1 MPQWRL
7 ACIITPVSGGE
18 ILPARDL
25 IHVKKGGRMQY
36 AKYGKDGPDISRLGF
51 GVMRLPRRNKTDYNR
66 VNYTRSVEVMR
77 AAMEAGVDLFDS
89 HHQYHGGNSELAIGK
104 ALKGW
109 KGQRIYIQTKTP
121 WYVKKPDR
129 YFARLLEEALDK
141 LGVDCI
147 DYLLHHSMN
156 MEMWKARGKKF
167 IKFTDWAIK
176 RGMIRRR
183 GFSSHDTPENIKVF
197 IDTGEFSAMLVS
209 YNWMNP
215 AVRGVIRHAGRKGMG
230 VTVMNPMM
238 GGMLATSTKQIL
250 RLLPGAKSSAEVSL
264 RYVLGTPGV
273 TAALSGMNA
282 LKQVKE
288 NAAVASRRT
297 PLTARQ
303 ERALLAKLDSIGK
316 KRKELCTACGYC
328 MPCEHGVDIP
338 ANLELLNQARF
349 FGRIQYTRASYA
361 GLKTRAEGD
370 ASAAACKR
378 CGACLP
384 KCPND
389 VPIIKELREAARFF

>member
-1 MPQWRL
+1 
-7 ACIITPVSGGE
+7 
-18 ILPARDL
+18 
-25 IHVKKGGRMQY
+25 MQY

-51 GVMRLPRRNKTDYNR
+51 GVMRLPLRKKTDGAR

-77 AAMEAGVDLFDS
+77 AAMEAGANLFDS
-89 HHQYHGGNSELAIGK
+89 HHQYHGGNSEVAIGR

-121 WYVKKPDR
+121 WYVEKPDR
-129 YFARLLEEALDK
+129 YFAKLLEEALEK
-141 LGVDCI
+141 LGIDCI
-147 DYLLHHSMN
+147 DYLFHHAMSMPV
-156 MEMWKARGKKF
+156 WKARGKKF

-176 RGMIRRR
+176 RGMIRHR
-183 GFSSHDTPENIKVF
+183 GFSSHDTPGNIKTF

-209 YNWMNP
+209 YNWINP
-215 AVRGVIRHAGRKGMG
+215 ANRGVIRYAARKGMG

-238 GGMLATSTKQIL
+238 GGMLATSTRQIL

-273 TAALSGMNA
+273 TAALSGMNT
-282 LKQVKE
+282 LGQVKE
-288 NAAVASRRT
+288 NSAVASRRT
-297 PLTARQ
+297 PLTAVQ
-303 ERALLAKLDSIGK
+303 ERSLLAKLDSIGK

-328 MPCEHGVDIP
+328 MPCEHGVNIP
-338 ANLELLNQARF
+338 ANLELLNQTRF
-349 FGRIQYTRASYA
+349 FGRISYTRVSY
-361 GLKTRAEGD
+361 GNLKRRPEGD
-370 ASAAACKR
+370 ASAAASKR

-384 KCPND
+384 KCPNN